1 MATSSPIELQKH
13 LSGISY
19 PASKKDLVD
28 TARSE
33 GAPEDILKGLE
44 QIPDQEYDGPNAV
57 SKAFSNS

>member
-19 PASKKDLVD
+19 PASKQDIID

-33 GAPEDILKGLE
+33 KAPDDILEGLE
-44 QIPDQEYDGPNAV
+44 GIPDQEYGGPNDV